1 MTLAQEAN
9 KLAKMAQEGNANA
22 ANIERLAVL
31 TRRFCFLR
39 CIAFARV
46 SLVRWDDVDD
56 ATQMA
61 AIKCM
66 GRLGKWDG
74 GAASWSTF
82 CGMVTST
89 VVKDQ
94 KRELMRQSEKR
105 RRVAEMETNAIKG
118 RD

>member
-9 KLAKMAQEGNANA
+9 KLAKMAQEGNANE

-31 TRRFCFLR
+31 TRRFCFMR

-46 SLVRWDDVDD
+46 SLVKWDDVDD
-56 ATQMA
+56 ATQLA

-89 VVKDQ
+89 VIKDQ
-94 KRELMRQSEKR
+94 KREMMRRSEKR
-105 RRVAEMETNAIKG
+105 RRFAEMETNAIKEG
-118 RD
+118 D

>member
-9 KLAKMAQEGNANA
+9 KLAQMAQSGDASA
-22 ANIERLAVL
+22 ASIERLAVL
-31 TRRFCFLR
+31 TRRVCFMR
-39 CIAFARV
+39 CVAFARV

-56 ATQMA
+56 ATQLA

-89 VVKDQ
+89 VIKDQ
-94 KRELMRQSEKR
+94 KREHARQSEKR
-105 RRVAEMETNAIKG
+105 RRLAEMETNAIKEG
-118 RD
+118 D